1 MYGAAI
7 AQLFAVQENY
17 NVFTPVKEFTAFKE
31 TPRFIQ
37 PTSGYQ
43 INSGSNS
50 AEGQFVR
57 FHRNRYSHRNYILI
71 QISFLAKSAVE
82 FYFTFYFTTP

>member
-1 MYGAAI
+1 MQNSGMYGAAI

-43 INSGSNS
+43 INSGSNG
-50 AEGQFVR
+50 APKTVILR
-57 FHRNRYSHRNYILI
+57 FHQNIYSDRNYNFNIN
-71 QISFLAKSAVE
+71 
-82 FYFTFYFTTP
+82 